1 MEDENFLDTEDNLM
15 NLLRET
21 MKNWDERDINVSDI
35 KEECIK
41 HEDTNQD
48 DDTEK
53 PIKRIR
59 GPDKEWDG
67 EETYKDPTEFKAS
80 KRRKEI
86 EEFMCKKKS
95 YNTFAGRMEH
105 YICKNAKRRWF
116 KICPVDLKVCYIAT
130 SFEIVVFF
138 KNQEHLHEEDPEC
151 TTIRN
156 FHFTQAQ
163 EEIIKKGINYSF
175 STKQLLKNLMEAG
188 ASTNGKYPTI
198 SQLGVKKRKVRNQ
211 LKRSLMEKNQEL
223 ELFQGKGRRSRGGL
237 QGGQVEWH
245 EVASFPCQEEW
256 KRSKEHQ
263 EMKQFLQKHAYNS
276 KRGTST
282 TFYCL
287 QSRKPRGFRRCRR
300 QLKVKYHLNSKKVPP
315 LSSLSSPCHILVI
328 SSSSPFMRQCQVEVQ
343 VLTFSK
349 KKVLVLF

>member
-116 KICPVDLKVCYIAT
+116 KNCPVDLKVCYLAT

-138 KNQEHLHEEDPEC
+138 RNQEHLHEEDPEC

-156 FHFTQAQ
+156 YHFTQAQ
-163 EEIIKKGINYSF
+163 REIIESAIHYSV
-175 STKQLLKNLMEAG
+175 STKKLLKTLKEAG
-188 ASTNGKYPTI
+188 ASTNGKYPTFA
-198 SQLGVKKRKVRNQ
+198 QLGVKKRNMRNK
-211 LKRSLMEKNQEL
+211 LKRSFMEKNQEV
-223 ELFQGKGRRSRGGL
+223 ELFQGKGRRSRGGV
-237 QGGQVEWH
+237 QGGRVEWQ
-245 EVASFPCQEEW
+245 EVASFSCHKEW
-256 KRSKEHQ
+256 ERSKEHQ
-263 EMKQFLQKHAYNS
+263 EMKLFQQYHSYTS

-282 TFYCL
+282 TFNCL
-287 QSRKPRGFRRCRR
+287 QSRKPGGFNRCRR
-300 QLKVKYHLNSKKVPP
+300 QLKVDCPLNSKKVPQ
-315 LSSLSSPCHILVI
+315 LSSW
-328 SSSSPFMRQCQVEVQ
+328 SSPFFTISF
-343 VLTFSK
+343 LSSS
-349 KKVLVLF
+349 